1 MEPIVQ
7 KATTILTVDGEQAKN
22 EIDDINVKLKDLD
35 KALKKADKENDHA
48 LHKSLTSQKNKL
60 LANRTALQKHIVDVN
75 KVLNNLSVAKP
86 KELSATIVALKKQ
99 LNDPSI
105 KRGSDGWKL
114 ISDKIN
120 LCKKELA
127 SVNSELQIGQ
137 SGWNKST
144 ASISK
149 YVGFAATA
157 IASITG
163 ITVAFS
169 RLKDERDKLE
179 SSAAGVKALTGLGD
193 EDVAWL
199 TGQAKKLSTS
209 VTDEGVRIKQTATEI
224 SDSFGI
230 IGSQRPELLKN
241 AEALKQVTQ
250 DAIYLS
256 IAGKDQLE
264 PSAKALTTVMNQ
276 MNLGAEDSRRII
288 NAIAAGSQAGAG
300 DIQYIT
306 EAFEKSGTTANMM
319 NISLEQQI
327 GLIETI
333 APKYSEAAVAGT
345 SLDRVFL
352 IMQKNNIGYTDGVFD
367 LGRAIDDIND
377 RFSKGEKATTL
388 FGAEHAKM
396 ATILANSKSEVE
408 KYTLAVTGTNK
419 AVEQANINSSVSEVK
434 QQQARNELT
443 LLGIELIEKLNPA
456 ITGTMNLTVSWT
468 RHIMSLLNWI
478 GKNSAEIAICS
489 GAIAIHSIKMNAS
502 VLSDK
507 AKVIW
512 TNHVFTAISK
522 LYLLIRNNPWT
533 FWATAALVAA
543 TAVYKFMTSTSEA
556 EKAAKDFRKELE
568 KEKLEAG
575 LLFDALKKTNEGTDD
590 RKRLIQTINEKYG
603 QYLTNQLTEKSNWED
618 INTALKLVNSSLE
631 TQIAMRIKSNSNS
644 SITEKYINDV
654 TDKYDYIRK
663 KAAEQSSEEIASMY
677 VSDLRIMMQEGGKTA
692 YEMSAE
698 LRKKHGNILTSSA
711 YRDLIRIQKLTEK
724 YQQSKTDLDKEF
736 AFMNPPSPV
745 STPDGYGGT
754 GGSDDAEIKSKK
766 SLIKIQQ
773 ELREEKE
780 KLPESTE
787 AELNLKHREIEAI
800 DAEIA
805 RLKELGTTKKEGKG
819 KSKSDKEA
827 EKLKKEFEQTLKLND
842 EYHSAFKNQEKKRY
856 LDQEIN
862 SAVYNKHIE
871 MLELASLDNR
881 IELMRQFN
889 EKLKPEHEKLRANIE
904 QEQEKLLDKR
914 IAFLKK
920 WGKKVSVS
928 DYIGKEDQE
937 EEKEDPEMDKLIER
951 TKRSYEYKQAE
962 LKNQYEKNEITQ
974 LEYQQRERDLQQEHL
989 EEMLSSR
996 INFANQASQIAS
1008 QAASLVS
1015 AMQRSEELAVENKYA
1030 GQLKAAK
1037 GNAEKTAAL
1046 EEQMEEEKKTV
1057 KKKYADI
1064 DFAISAAQIIAS
1076 TAAGIM
1082 QLWVKPGFPAALPL
1096 QILVGAAGA
1105 AQLLLANE
1113 QRQQVKNLWT
1123 GGYTSPGRWDEPKG
1137 VVHSEEFVGNRFAV
1151 RNKSVNRVF
1160 RMIDLAQKNNTIAS
1174 INETDIIRSLGAV
1187 RSSSSQKEVVYRNTP
1202 SDADPGVTE
1211 ALTLV
1216 SRSVSDLKRQ
1226 MEEGTLARTYVTG
1239 DGGTK
1244 TARDKYDK
1252 MLKNVTRYT
1261 KK

>member
-75 KVLNNLSVAKP
+75 KVLNNLSVSKP

-114 ISDKIN
+114 ISEKIN

-209 VTDEGVRIKQTATEI
+209 VTDEGVRIEQTATEI

-300 DIQYIT
+300 DIRYIT

-345 SLDRVFL
+345 SLDRVLL
-352 IMQKNNIGYTDGVFD
+352 IMQKNNIGYKDGVFD

-377 RFSKGEKATTL
+377 RFSKGEKATAL
-388 FGAEHAKM
+388 FGPEHAKM
-396 ATILANSKSEVE
+396 ATILANSRSEVE
-408 KYTLAVTGTNK
+408 RYTLAVTGTNK
-419 AVEQANINSSVSEVK
+419 AVEQANINSGVSEVK

-456 ITGTMNLTVSWT
+456 ITSTMNLTVSWT
-468 RHIMSLLNWI
+468 RHIMFLLNWI

-489 GAIAIHSIKMNAS
+489 GAIAIHTLKMNTS

-512 TNHVFTAISK
+512 TGHVCKAISK

-556 EKAAKDFRKELE
+556 EKAAKNFRKELE

-618 INTALKLVNSSLE
+618 INTALKQVNSSLE
-631 TQIAMRIKSNSNS
+631 TQIAMRIKSNAS
-644 SITEKYINDV
+644 SAITETYINDV

-663 KAAEQSSEEIASMY
+663 TVAEQSSEDIAKMY
-677 VSDLRIMMQEGGKTA
+677 VSDLRALMQAGGKTS
-692 YEMSAE
+692 YEIQAE
-698 LRKKHGNILTSSA
+698 LGKKHGNVLTSSA
-711 YRDLIRIQKLTEK
+711 YRDLMRIRKIADEYKQDMA
-724 YQQSKTDLDKEF
+724 DLDEKF
-736 AFMNPPSPV
+736 SFINSPSPAPATGD
-745 STPDGYGGT
+745 SGGT
-754 GGSDDAEIKSKK
+754 GGSDNAEIKSKK

-787 AELNLKHREIEAI
+787 AELDLKHREIEAI
-800 DAEIA
+800 DTEIT
-805 RLKELGTTKKEGKG
+805 RLKELGTTKKKEG
-819 KSKSDKEA
+819 KSKNNKES

-871 MLELASLDNR
+871 MLELASLNNR

-951 TKRSYEYKQAE
+951 TKRSYEYRQAE

-974 LEYQQRERDLQQEHL
+974 LEYQQRERDLQQEHM
-989 EEMLSSR
+989 EGMLSSR
-996 INFANQASQIAS
+996 IAFADQVSQIAQ
-1008 QAASLVS
+1008 QAAQLVNTLS
-1015 AMQRSEELAVENKYA
+1015 QREELAVDNKYA
-1030 GQLKAAK
+1030 AQLKAAK
-1037 GNAEKTAAL
+1037 GNAEKTAAI
-1046 EEQMEEEKKTV
+1046 EEQMEEEKKAI

-1064 DFAISAAQIIAS
+1064 DFAITAAQIIAN
-1076 TAAGIM
+1076 TAGGIM
-1082 QLWVKPGFPAALPL
+1082 KLWAEMGIAALPL
-1096 QILVGAAGA
+1096 QFLVGATGL

-1123 GGYTSPGRWDEPKG
+1123 GGYTSPGRWDEPQG
-1137 VVHSEEFVGNRFAV
+1137 VVHSDEFVGNRFAV
-1151 RNKSVNRVF
+1151 RNKAVNRVF
-1160 RMIDLAQKNNTIAS
+1160 KMIDLAQKNNTIAS

-1187 RSSSSQKEVVYRNTP
+1187 RSGSSEKEIVYRNTP
-1202 SDADPGVTE
+1202 SGVDPRVTE
-1211 ALTLV
+1211 ALVLV

-1252 MLKNVTRYT
+1252 MLKNVTRYN
-1261 KK
+1261 KKV

>member
-48 LHKSLTSQKNKL
+48 LHKSLTSQKNNL

-105 KRGSDGWKL
+105 KRGSDGWNL
-114 ISDKIN
+114 ISEKMS

-144 ASISK
+144 GFISK

-169 RLKDERDKLE
+169 RLKEERDKLE

-199 TGQAKKLSTS
+199 TDQAKKLSTS
-209 VTDEGVRIKQTATEI
+209 VTSEGVRIKQTATEI
-224 SDSFGI
+224 SDSFGV

-264 PSAKALTTVMNQ
+264 PAAKALTTVMNQ

-300 DIQYIT
+300 NIQYIT
-306 EAFEKSGTTANMM
+306 EAFEKSGTTANLM
-319 NISLEQQI
+319 NIELEQHI
-327 GLIETI
+327 GLIEAV
-333 APKYSEAAVAGT
+333 APKYAEAAVAGT
-345 SLDRVFL
+345 SLDRVL
-352 IMQKNNIGYTDGVFD
+352 SRMKGKNIGYKDGVFD
-367 LGRAIDDIND
+367 LSRAIDEIAAKFN
-377 RFSKGEKATTL
+377 KGESAVSL
-388 FGAEHAKM
+388 FGEEHAKM
-396 ATILANSKSEVE
+396 AEILVMNKGDIL
-408 KYTLAVTGTNK
+408 KYTEAVTDTNK
-419 AVEQANINSSVSEVK
+419 AVEQANINSDINEVK
-434 QQQARNELT
+434 RKQVHNKIT
-443 LLGIELIEKLNPA
+443 LLGIELMDQLNPS
-456 ITGTMNLTVSWT
+456 ITKAMDLTVSWT
-468 RHIMSLLNWI
+468 ERLVSLAKWI
-478 GKNSAEIAICS
+478 NENKTEILTLILGITSYIAVVKAEIIIAKIKVLWNEKIVTSLKRVYATMLKNPYALMGMVILTWILYMKKANRELTNMEAAQGRLNKVETQAAQNIAQQKTELEQFLRLARDESESKERRLSAIKKINEIS
-489 GAIAIHSIKMNAS
+489 PEYLGHLTLEEINTGKATVAVNKYIDSIYEMA
-502 VLSDK
+502 K
-507 AKVIW
+507 AQ
-512 TNHVFTAISK
+512 
-522 LYLLIRNNPWT
+522 
-533 FWATAALVAA
+533 
-543 TAVYKFMTSTSEA
+543 
-556 EKAAKDFRKELE
+556 AAKEQLIEIE
-568 KEKLEAG
+568 KEKIRLDTDPEAFNEQIPWWEKMEVGFLG
-575 LLFDALKKTNEGTDD
+575 LISKKEADKALSAMVDRGRARRDKTKT
-590 RKRLIQTINEKYG
+590 
-603 QYLTNQLTEKSNWED
+603 
-618 INTALKLVNSSLE
+618 SL
-631 TQIAMRIKSNSNS
+631 
-644 SITEKYINDV
+644 DV
-654 TDKYDYIRK
+654 Q
-663 KAAEQSSEEIASMY
+663 AE
-677 VSDLRIMMQEGGKTA
+677 
-692 YEMSAE
+692 E
-698 LRKKHGNILTSSA
+698 LRKIIDASNKTVNDIITTS
-711 YRDLIRIQKLTEK
+711 
-724 YQQSKTDLDKEF
+724 
-736 AFMNPPSPV
+736 
-745 STPDGYGGT
+745 
-754 GGSDDAEIKSKK
+754 GGSKKNNTPAKSDAEK
-766 SLIKIQQ
+766 
-773 ELREEKE
+773 
-780 KLPESTE
+780 
-787 AELNLKHREIEAI
+787 N
-800 DAEIA
+800 
-805 RLKELGTTKKEGKG
+805 
-819 KSKSDKEA
+819 KEA

-842 EYHSAFKNQEKKRY
+842 EYHSSFKNQEKRRY

-871 MLELASLDNR
+871 MLEMASLDNR
-881 IELMRQFN
+881 IELMKQFN
-889 EKLKPEHEKLRANIE
+889 EKLKPEHEKLRVNIE

-920 WGKKVSVS
+920 WEKTVSVS
-928 DYIGKEDQE
+928 DVIGGVDQE
-937 EEKEDPEMDKLIER
+937 DEETDPEMDKLIER
-951 TKRSYEYKQAE
+951 TKRSYEYKQEE
-962 LKNQYEKNEITQ
+962 LKNQYENNEITQ

-996 INFANQASQIAS
+996 MNFANQVGQIAS

-1015 AMQRSEELAVENKYA
+1015 AMQQREELAVENKYA

-1046 EEQMEEEKKTV
+1046 EEQMEEEKKAV

-1082 QLWVKPGFPAALPL
+1082 QLWVKPGFPAAIPL
-1096 QILVGAAGA
+1096 AALVGATGI

-1187 RSSSSQKEVVYRNTP
+1187 RSGSPEKEVVYRNTP
-1202 SDADPGVTE
+1202 SSFDPGVTE